1 VFPALLL
8 LPVRHEIQA
17 TVRDL
22 PYLLMFGTGVLLDW
36 DEIPAGDIIKASLQ
50 FYGCFILSA
59 LKSSCLFSI
68 VLKIAV

>member
-1 VFPALLL
+1 MFPALLL

-50 FYGCFILSA
+50 FYG
-59 LKSSCLFSI
+59 
-68 VLKIAV
+68 